1 MKKLKVK
8 SSIQDW
14 LIDWFIAD
22 DTEDAKPLSPT
33 DQEIAAEIHSRRF
46 RE

>member
-1 MKKLKVK
+1 M
-8 SSIQDW
+8 SDTISGTTF
-14 LIDWFIAD
+14 FIISAE
-22 DTEDAKPLSPT
+22 TAEEVEPPSPT